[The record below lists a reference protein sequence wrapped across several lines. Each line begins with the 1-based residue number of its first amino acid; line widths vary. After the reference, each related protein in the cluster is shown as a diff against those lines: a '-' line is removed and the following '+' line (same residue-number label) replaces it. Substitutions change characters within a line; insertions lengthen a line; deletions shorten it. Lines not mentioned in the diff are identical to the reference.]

1 MVSLL
6 SLFLKLNNKD
16 LNNKKL
22 LNDKNEEEI
31 DKDNQISD
39 KISEANKRLV
49 KEDNEIKINNISNV
63 SKMIVINKTSKDPIV
78 EVGDSKVDRDINR
91 SDLDNRNN
99 NNNNSN
105 SNSNKKD
112 NNLSKM
118 INQRGNLIIRN
129 HFVKLNSVHTKL
141 QSFSVVYI
149 HITRIIS

>member
-6 SLFLKLNNKD
+6 SLSLKLNNKD
-16 LNNKKL
+16 LNNKEL

-31 DKDNQISD
+31 DKDNKISD
-39 KISEANKRLV
+39 KIGEANKTLV
-49 KEDNEIKINNISNV
+49 KEDNETKINNISYV
-63 SKMIVINKTSKDPIV
+63 SEMIVINKTSIDPIV
-78 EVGDSKVDRDINR
+78 EVGNSKVDRDINR

-99 NNNNSN
+99 NNNSN

-112 NNLSKM
+112 NNLSKT
-118 INQRGNLIIRN
+118 INQRGNLTIRN